1 MSEATFFLFKALMDI
16 ITIGVVFN
24 FLFRLLRVDYYNP
37 LVQGIIKAVDFP
49 SQILRSLIKPIYSLD
64 LSSFLVALF
73 VQAGAF
79 YLAAI
84 AGSLDYEP
92 LKILLWSAYSVILL
106 ILKMVWWIMLGG
118 IILSWVAGDNF
129 HPAIVFIS
137 QLADKLFK
145 PIRVLLPPMG
155 GLDFSPIFAFI
166 LLNFFQA
173 IFVQFAVESGLPV
186 WLSVGF

>member
-16 ITIGVVFN
+16 FTIGVVFN

-73 VQAGAF
+73 IQAGAF
-79 YLAAI
+79 YLSAM

-92 LKILLWSAYSVILL
+92 IKILIWSAYSVILL
-106 ILKMVWWIMLGG
+106 ILKMGWWIMLGG

-129 HPAIVFIS
+129 HPAIVLIR
-137 QLADKLFK
+137 QMADKLFK
-145 PIRVLLPPMG
+145 PFRSFLPPMG

-166 LLNFFQA
+166 LLTFFRDIFFNFA
-173 IFVQFAVESGLPV
+173 EASGL
-186 WLSVGF
+186 